1 MTWGTRIV
9 LMAVSLLAPVAAV
22 AQSDYPNR
30 PVEFVV
36 TFPPG
41 GPLDTAVRIIQP
53 QFSANLGAPVVL
65 VNKGGAGGA
74 IGMEY
79 VAKAKPDGYT
89 VAASVKSTLT
99 IVPASRRDLPY
110 RLGDF
115 AVVGSYA
122 VDSQGLLS
130 RPNAPWKTLDEMI
143 AYARNNPGKLT
154 YGSAGAGTISHLNM
168 EMMKLAWGLDIAH
181 VPFGGTGPVKNA
193 ILGGHVDLASTA
205 LSPMLPLVRAGD
217 LVALVTTAPRRIPGV
232 EAPTMMEKGL
242 PQASLSTTSQLY
254 VPSRTPREV
263 IDRLT
268 RALEKTMKD
277 PSVIAAI
284 EKAGMVADY
293 RDPDSTR
300 KDIDAEFAAIAP
312 LATKLGLVK

>member
-1 MTWGTRIV
+1 MTWGTRIL
-9 LMAVSLLAPVAAV
+9 LMAVSLLAPIAAV
-22 AQSDYPNR
+22 AQSDYPAR

-110 RLGDF
+110 SLGDF

-143 AYARNNPGKLT
+143 AYAKKNPGKLT

-205 LSPMLPLVRAGD
+205 LSPMLPLVRSGD

-232 EAPTMMEKGL
+232 EAPTMTEKGL

-277 PSVIAAI
+277 PAVIAAI

>member
-277 PSVIAAI
+277 PSVIAAV

-300 KDIDAEFAAIAP
+300 KDIEAEFAAIAP
-312 LATKLGLVK
+312 LAAKLGLVK

>member
-30 PVEFVV
+30 PVEF
-36 TFPPG
+36 
-41 GPLDTAVRIIQP
+41 LDTAVRIIQP

>member
-1 MTWGTRIV
+1 
-9 LMAVSLLAPVAAV
+9 
-22 AQSDYPNR
+22 
-30 PVEFVV
+30 
-36 TFPPG
+36 
-41 GPLDTAVRIIQP
+41 VRIIQP

-99 IVPASRRDLPY
+99 IVPASRKDLPY
-110 RLGDF
+110 KVADF

-122 VDSQGLLS
+122 IDSQGLLS

-143 AYARNNPGKLT
+143 AYAKKNPGKLT
-154 YGSAGAGTISHLNM
+154 YGSAGTGTIRHLNM

-217 LVALVTTAPRRIPGV
+217 LVTLVTTAPRRIPGL
-232 EAPTMMEKGL
+232 EAPTMVEKGL
-242 PQASLSTTSQLY
+242 PEASLSTTSQLY

-277 PSVIAAI
+277 PSVIAAV

-300 KDIDAEFAAIAP
+300 KDIEAEFAAIAP
-312 LATKLGLVK
+312 LAAKLGLVK